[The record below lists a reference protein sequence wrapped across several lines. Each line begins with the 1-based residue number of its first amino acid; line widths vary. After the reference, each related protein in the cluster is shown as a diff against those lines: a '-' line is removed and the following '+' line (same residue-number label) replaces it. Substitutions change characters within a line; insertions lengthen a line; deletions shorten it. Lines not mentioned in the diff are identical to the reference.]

1 MGQKMKLFA
10 YLRQHFFGSITNF
23 ILTLSIALILWIAL
37 RHFIDWAI
45 INATWQGSSTLDCNP
60 NGACFAMISARWHQF
75 IYGFYPETEYWRINF
90 AFVLLVAGII
100 NFNFNKRAVYR
111 FVSSLILAL
120 AILLVLKGGIFLKPV
135 STSLWG
141 GLFLT
146 LFLTIGCIIGA
157 LPLAILL
164 ALGRNSSFIVIKS
177 CCILFIEVIRGVP
190 LISILFMASVMLPL
204 LLPQEIVVDKLLRAF
219 VGMMC
224 FQAAYLAEVLRGGLN
239 SIPKGQYEAAGA
251 LGFSYW
257 QKISLI
263 ILPQTFRAVIPG
275 LVNNFIGLFKDT
287 TLVLIIGIYD
297 FLGIVQLA
305 TTSPQWLGTALE
317 AYLFCAIVYWIFCFG
332 ISLYSSHLEKKL
344 RIE

>member
-1 MGQKMKLFA
+1 MKL
-10 YLRQHFFGSITNF
+10 LPIIRQQFFGSIINT
-23 ILTLSIALILWIAL
+23 IITLSIAMVLWIIL
-37 RHFIDWAI
+37 RHFADWAI
-45 INATWQGSSTLDCNP
+45 FNATWHGTSTQDCKP
-60 NGACFAMISARWHQF
+60 NGACFAMISSRWNQF
-75 IYGFYPETEYWRINF
+75 IYGFYPQTELWRVNF
-90 AFVLLVAGII
+90 AFLLLIIGVFNFTFTKSARYRFISTILLSTLVLLM
-100 NFNFNKRAVYR
+100 
-111 FVSSLILAL
+111 
-120 AILLVLKGGIFLKPV
+120 LKGGIFLKPV
-135 STSLWG
+135 PTNLWG

-146 LFLTIGCIIGA
+146 VFLTVGCIIGA

-177 CCILFIEVIRGVP
+177 CCIIFIEVIRGVP

-204 LLPQEIVVDKLLRAF
+204 FLPQDMVVDKLLRAF

-224 FQAAYLAEVLRGGLN
+224 FQAAYMAEVLRAGLN
-239 SIPKGQYEAAGA
+239 SIPKGQYEAANA

-257 QKISLI
+257 QSMSLI

-317 AYLFCAIVYWIFCFG
+317 AYLFCGLVYWIFCFS
-332 ISLYSSHLEKKL
+332 ISFYSRHLENKV
-344 RIE
+344 RMGSS